1 MTCPPEDLQ
10 YVYAGFAEILLDIPA
25 DIPAIFNT
33 WEKMGR
39 SRFFRMMSVEESL
52 ARYLYLEKVM
62 ERRGRGTRLA
72 DCDKHQVYQL
82 ISCPCDARER
92 PVMDL
97 LADYMRAILIKGRT
111 SLQFPM
117 LDEENPELQT
127 LESYY
132 KCLDLYH
139 QVSRRFGFPYEKHGL
154 DATKKVCVERINA
167 ILTADTG
174 KSAAADR

>member
-72 DCDKHQVYQL
+72 GRDKHQVYQL

-117 LDEENPELQT
+117 QDEENPELQT

-154 DATKKVCVERINA
+154 DATKRSVWKG
-167 ILTADTG
+167 LTPF
-174 KSAAADR
+174 